1 MTFSTRSVLAVL
13 TGFLAF
19 DAGSALAQQYPEK
32 PIEVIVGFSAGGGVD
47 ITARTLAPYLEKELG
62 QPVVVVNKPGAG
74 GAIAWTDVAQSKPDG
89 YTLGSINYPAISGVT
104 AKAGLAFDPIETF
117 TFLGNVVLEP
127 NVIAVPANSPHKT
140 LADAIAFLKANP
152 SGLSYG
158 ATGSTSLDGLTALA
172 IETAAGVRFRVVNF
186 EGGPDMITAALGG
199 HIDAL
204 GLGVAEVLP
213 YYKDGSLRVLGVGGS
228 ERSPYFPDVPT
239 FAEQGYPI
247 PINGSSRGL
256 LMPAGADEAVV
267 AKLRQAIEKAAAM
280 PEYQEKSKGF
290 GQDVAFSPGEEV
302 AAAVKG
308 QIEFL
313 KNSLPK

>member
-1 MTFSTRSVLAVL
+1 MTDCLRRLVVAMTGLAVL
-13 TGFLAF
+13 GI
-19 DAGSALAQQYPEK
+19 GPALAQDYPNK

-47 ITARTLAPYLEKELG
+47 ITARTLVPYLEKELG

-74 GAIAWTDVAQSKPDG
+74 GALAWTDVVQAKPDG

-104 AKAGLAFDPIETF
+104 ATGGLPFDPTESF
-117 TFLGNVVLEP
+117 TFLGNVVYEP

-140 LADAIAFLKANP
+140 LGDVIAFLKANP
-152 SGLSYG
+152 SGLTYG

-172 IETAAGVRFRVVNF
+172 IETAAGVKFRVVNF
-186 EGGPDMITAALGG
+186 AGGPEMITAALGG
-199 HIDAL
+199 HIDTL

-213 YYKDGSLRVLGVGGS
+213 YYKDGSLRVLGVGGQA
-228 ERSPYFPDVPT
+228 RSAYFPDVAT
-239 FAEQGYPI
+239 FAEQGYAI

-267 AKLRQAIEKAAAM
+267 SKLRQAIEKVSAN
-280 PEYQEKSKGF
+280 PEYQQKSKGF
-290 GQDVAFSPGEEV
+290 GQDVLFDAGPNVQSS
-302 AAAVKG
+302 VKA